1 MGNVIEKLK
10 QGIVAIRVKV
20 RRYQEGVHRFQQNRM
35 FQNDQRWF
43 YREFNCK
50 GQKCDDDDDNQPDA
64 EESKKCWGNL
74 WNEWV
79 DHNRDAK
86 WLKELQSEINV
97 TKQVKVYI
105 AKESLK
111 EILGRMPN
119 WKSPGPVLVW
129 GILVKTFYQFPW

>member
-1 MGNVIEKLK
+1 MIKGSFIGNLIAKDKNVMMMISQMLK
-10 QGIVAIRVKV
+10 
-20 RRYQEGVHRFQQNRM
+20 
-35 FQNDQRWF
+35 
-43 YREFNCK
+43 
-50 GQKCDDDDDNQPDA
+50 NQ
-64 EESKKCWGNL
+64 KKCWGNL

-86 WLKELQSEINV
+86 WLKELQCEINV

-129 GILVKTFYQFPW
+129 GILVKKFYQFPW